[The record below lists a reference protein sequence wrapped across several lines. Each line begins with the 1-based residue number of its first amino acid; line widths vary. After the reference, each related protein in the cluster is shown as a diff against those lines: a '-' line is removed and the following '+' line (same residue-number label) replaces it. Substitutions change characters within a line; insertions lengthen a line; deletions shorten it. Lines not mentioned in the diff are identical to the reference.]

1 MISKAPDPD
10 SSSKWA
16 QAACDG
22 ACCWSRF
29 HSPCPTL
36 CCHFG
41 VRLGETG
48 HRPHLEYKVLLLDR
62 KEQRGWILIPSKRNP
77 RDDET
82 CPWWMEGTCPLPPL
96 LCVSAT
102 SSSPRVSPQVTMA
115 LVTSRVLVL
124 VQTCTN
130 TAATAA
136 GWGGGSSVR
145 APVDIASAD
154 SGWLLATVMGNRLEL
169 PLQGGGG
176 G

>member
-1 MISKAPDPD
+1 MLVLVSFPLPHALLPF
-10 SSSKWA
+10 
-16 QAACDG
+16 Q
-22 ACCWSRF
+22 
-29 HSPCPTL
+29 
-36 CCHFG
+36 
-41 VRLGETG
+41 GETG
-48 HRPHLEYKVLLLDR
+48 RNWPQTSPGIQGAFAGQKGTTGLDPDPQQ
-62 KEQRGWILIPSKRNP
+62 KKPK

-102 SSSPRVSPQVTMA
+102 SSSPRVSLQVTMA

-169 PLQGGGG
+169 PFRGGGG